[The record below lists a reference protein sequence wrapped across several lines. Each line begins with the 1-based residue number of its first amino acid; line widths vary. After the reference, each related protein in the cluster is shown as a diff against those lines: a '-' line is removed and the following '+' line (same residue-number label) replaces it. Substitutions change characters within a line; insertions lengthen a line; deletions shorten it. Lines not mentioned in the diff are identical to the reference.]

1 MFAMPLTAL
10 HAAWSLPLA
19 PGAESHVAEAAKVSA
34 QVGSASHV
42 QPVGQSLC

>member
-10 HAAWSLPLA
+10 HAAWSLPVS
-19 PGAESHVAEAAKVSA
+19 ESHVAEAAKVSA
-34 QVGSASHV
+34 QVGSGSQV